1 MHSIVIII
9 ILVVLPVNNVQSTKT
24 CRNTVSADEF
34 EQHLRYLRI
43 HWPKNPRR
51 ENISMT
57 ATSTINGRCEVPAGR
72 PPVFLNHRSLCSWD
86 IVRDVDENR
95 YPPTLNVARCRCR
108 VCLDRYVCEP
118 VLYRM
123 PVLQKRCVG
132 DVLEYI
138 KSYTVVSVG
147 CTCARPKVR
156 IVHKRI
162 QSILHPE
169 LEIADEN

>member
-1 MHSIVIII
+1 M
-9 ILVVLPVNNVQSTKT
+9 LTAFNVQSSRT

-34 EQHLRYLRI
+34 EQQLRHLQI
-43 HWPKNPRR
+43 HWPDNPRR

-57 ATSTINGRCEVPAGR
+57 ATSTSNGRCEVPTDIS
-72 PPVFLNHRSLCSWD
+72 PVFLNYRSLCSWD
-86 IVRDVDENR
+86 LVRDVDENR

-118 VLYRM
+118 VFYRI

-147 CTCARPKVR
+147 CTCARPKIRTVQ
-156 IVHKRI
+156 KRI
-162 QSILHPE
+162 ESILHPG
-169 LEIADEN
+169 LEIADDIRMYGDYQL